1 MAIMIPHVPND
12 FTPESREGEMFSSL
26 QKLPDDYYV
35 FHSFH
40 IINIVDSE
48 WKENEID
55 FVIFN
60 RNKGIICLEA
70 KAGQMH
76 CEQGIWYYSSG
87 SEMRDPFAQA
97 NSNKWKLHN
106 EIYRFYRNNDILK
119 HCKMLSAVWFPSV
132 STYTLSRI
140 NLPTNTS
147 KELILTSEDLT
158 DPKSSL
164 ERIFSI
170 QTSIKE
176 RGEIIPVEPGLT
188 KQEAD
193 SLLQNILCP
202 SFNILP
208 SKTLELN
215 YKREKFNAL
224 ISEQCRLLDYLE
236 EQRSAVI
243 NGAAGTGKTMIALEK
258 ARRHSVKD
266 EKVLFMCFNVK
277 LKEFLEAN
285 YHYQNVD
292 YYTIDGFACKIC
304 NTHAADFTDLE
315 YRLLEIGEDRSFP
328 YQHIIIDEGQ
338 DFGQNRIEEANILK
352 QLEDIILSTDNGT
365 FYVFYDKLQIVQSKK
380 LPAFIEE
387 ADCRLTL
394 YKNCRNTRRIAETS
408 FKPLQTE
415 PKLFDS
421 AIPGTLPK
429 ILFSV
434 GQKIKVALDKAVHNI
449 LESGITNIQ
458 IISCA
463 ASGYSSLDEYLTENG
478 SYDYQKIKIAF
489 TTCRKFKGL
498 EADAV
503 ILVDVDRNAIC
514 DQNKLFYVGASRA
527 RLNLFIICNLS
538 DEECTQIIEER
549 GSFVKKNN
557 PKRTFAKM
565 FGCSILE

>member
-1 MAIMIPHVPND
+1 MIPHVPND

-70 KAGQMH
+70 KAGQVH

-328 YQHIIIDEGQ
+328 YQHFIIDEGQ

>member
-1 MAIMIPHVPND
+1 MAIMIPHIPND
-12 FTPESREGEMFSSL
+12 FSPESREGEMFLSL
-26 QKLPDDYYV
+26 RKLPDDYYV
-35 FHSFH
+35 FHSFR
-40 IINIVDSE
+40 IINIIDSE

-70 KAGQMH
+70 KAGQVH

-87 SEMRDPFAQA
+87 AEMRDPFAQA
-97 NSNKWKLHN
+97 NSNKWKLNN

-119 HCKMLSAVWFPSV
+119 HCKMLSSVWFPSV
-132 STYTLSRI
+132 SVHTLSRI
-140 NLPTNTS
+140 NLPTNAS
-147 KELILTSEDLT
+147 RDLILTAEDLS
-158 DPKSSL
+158 DPKSSV

-176 RGEIIPVEPGLT
+176 YGEMFSVEPGLT
-188 KQEAD
+188 KREAD

-208 SKTLELN
+208 SKTLELD
-215 YKREKFNAL
+215 YKRERFNSL
-224 ISEQCRLLDYLE
+224 ISEQCNLLNYLE
-236 EQRSAVI
+236 EQRNAVI

-258 ARRHSVKD
+258 ARRHSAKGENVH
-266 EKVLFMCFNVK
+266 FMCFNVK
-277 LKEFLEAN
+277 LKEFLKRN
-285 YHYQNVD
+285 YDYPNVD

-304 NTHAADFTDLE
+304 NTPKADFADLE
-315 YRLLEIGEDRSFP
+315 YRLLEMEEEHSFP

-338 DFGQNRIEEANILK
+338 DFGQTRIEEANILK
-352 QLEDIILSTDNGT
+352 QLEDIILLTEAGT

-394 YKNCRNTRRIAETS
+394 YKNCRNTKKIAETS
-408 FKPLQTE
+408 FKPLQTK

-421 AIPGTLPK
+421 AIAGTLPK
-429 ILFSV
+429 IIITESD
-434 GQKIKVALDKAVHNI
+434 ICTALDRAIHDI
-449 LESGITNIQ
+449 LDNGITNIQ

-463 ASGYSSLDEYLTENG
+463 PSGCSAVEEYLTTNG
-478 SYDYQKIKIAF
+478 NYLYRKTEIAF

-503 ILVDVDRNAIC
+503 VLIDVNYNTIC

-527 RLNLFIICNLS
+527 RLDLFIICNLS
-538 DEECTQIIEER
+538 DDECAR
-549 GSFVKKNN
+549 VVKAYGSFVKKNN

-565 FGCSILE
+565 FGCSLLE

>member
-35 FHSFH
+35 FHSFR

-70 KAGQMH
+70 KAGQVR

-87 SEMRDPFAQA
+87 AEMRDPFTQA
-97 NSNKWKLHN
+97 NGNKWKLHN

-119 HCKMLSAVWFPSV
+119 HCKMLSSVWFPSV
-132 STYTLSRI
+132 SVHTLSRI
-140 NLPTNTS
+140 NLPTNAS
-147 KELILTSEDLT
+147 RDLILTAEDLS
-158 DPKSSL
+158 DPKSSI

-176 RGEIIPVEPGLT
+176 YGERVSVEPGLT

-208 SKTLELN
+208 SKTLELD

-224 ISEQCRLLDYLE
+224 IAEQCNLLNYLE

-243 NGAAGTGKTMIALEK
+243 NGAAGTGKTMLALEK
-258 ARRHSVKD
+258 ARRHSAKG

-277 LKEFLEAN
+277 LKEFLETN
-285 YHYQNVD
+285 YHYPNVD
-292 YYTIDGFACKIC
+292 HYTIDGFACKIC
-304 NTHAADFTDLE
+304 NTPKADFGDLE
-315 YRLLEIGEDRSFP
+315 YRLLEMEEEHLFP

-338 DFGQNRIEEANILK
+338 DFGQSRIEEASILK
-352 QLEDIILSTDNGT
+352 QLENIILSTDNGT

-429 ILFSV
+429 ILFAA
-434 GQKIKVALDKAVHNI
+434 GREIKVALDKAIHNI
-449 LESGITNIQ
+449 LDNGITNIQ

-463 ASGYSSLDEYLTENG
+463 ASGCSSLEEYLTENG
-478 SYDYQKIKIAF
+478 RYDYQKIKIAF

-503 ILVDVDRNAIC
+503 ILVDVDHNAIC

-527 RLNLFIICNLS
+527 RLDLFIICNLS

>member
-1 MAIMIPHVPND
+1 MAIMIPHIPND
-12 FTPESREGEMFSSL
+12 FSPESREGEMFLSL
-26 QKLPDDYYV
+26 RKLPDDYYV
-35 FHSFH
+35 FHSFR
-40 IINIVDSE
+40 IINIIDSE

-70 KAGQMH
+70 KAGQVH

-87 SEMRDPFAQA
+87 AEMRDPFAQA
-97 NSNKWKLHN
+97 NSNKWKLNN

-119 HCKMLSAVWFPSV
+119 HCKMLSSVWFPSV
-132 STYTLSRI
+132 SVHTLSRI
-140 NLPTNTS
+140 NLPTNAS
-147 KELILTSEDLT
+147 RDLILTAEDLS
-158 DPKSSL
+158 DPKSSV

-176 RGEIIPVEPGLT
+176 YGEMVSVEPGLT
-188 KQEAD
+188 KREAD

-208 SKTLELN
+208 SKTLELD
-215 YKREKFNAL
+215 YKRERFNSL
-224 ISEQCRLLDYLE
+224 ISEQCNLLNYLE
-236 EQRSAVI
+236 EQRNAVI

-258 ARRHSVKD
+258 ARRHSAKGENVH
-266 EKVLFMCFNVK
+266 FMCFNVK
-277 LKEFLEAN
+277 LKEFLKRN
-285 YHYQNVD
+285 YDYPNVD

-304 NTHAADFTDLE
+304 NTPKADFADLE
-315 YRLLEIGEDRSFP
+315 YRLLEMEEEHSFP

-338 DFGQNRIEEANILK
+338 DFGQTRIEEANILK
-352 QLEDIILSTDNGT
+352 QLEDIILLTEAGT

-394 YKNCRNTRRIAETS
+394 YKNCRNTKKIAETS
-408 FKPLQTE
+408 FKPLQTK

-421 AIPGTLPK
+421 AIAGTLPK
-429 ILFSV
+429 IIITESD
-434 GQKIKVALDKAVHNI
+434 ICTALDRAIHDI
-449 LESGITNIQ
+449 LDNGITNIQ

-463 ASGYSSLDEYLTENG
+463 PSGCSAVEEYLTTNG
-478 SYDYQKIKIAF
+478 NYLYRKTEIAF

-503 ILVDVDRNAIC
+503 VLIDVNYNTIC

-527 RLNLFIICNLS
+527 RLDLFIICNLS
-538 DEECTQIIEER
+538 DDECAR
-549 GSFVKKNN
+549 VVKAYGSFVKKNN

-565 FGCSILE
+565 FGCSLLE

>member
-1 MAIMIPHVPND
+1 MIPHVPND

-70 KAGQMH
+70 KAGQVH

>member
-70 KAGQMH
+70 KAGQVH

-328 YQHIIIDEGQ
+328 YQHFIIDEGQ

>member
-1 MAIMIPHVPND
+1 MAIMIPHVPNE

-35 FHSFH
+35 FHSFR
-40 IINIVDSE
+40 IINIIDSE

-70 KAGQMH
+70 KAGQVL

-87 SEMRDPFAQA
+87 AEMRDPFAQA

-106 EIYRFYRNNDILK
+106 EIYRFYRNNEILK

-132 STYTLSRI
+132 GSSTLSKI
-140 NLPTNTS
+140 VLPANAS
-147 KELILTSEDLT
+147 KELILTSEDLV
-158 DPKSSL
+158 DPKDSL
-164 ERIFSI
+164 EHIFSI

-176 RGEIIPVEPGLT
+176 QGEMIPVVANLA
-188 KQEAD
+188 KREAD

-208 SKTLELN
+208 SKTLELD
-215 YKREKFNAL
+215 YKRERFNSL
-224 ISEQCRLLDYLE
+224 ISEQCNLLNYLE

-258 ARRHSVKD
+258 ARRHSAKG

-277 LKEFLEAN
+277 LKEFLKRN
-285 YHYQNVD
+285 YDYPNVD

-304 NTHAADFTDLE
+304 DTPKADFGDLE
-315 YRLLEIGEDRSFP
+315 YRLLEMEEEHSFP

-338 DFGQNRIEEANILK
+338 DFGQTRIEEANILK
-352 QLEDIILSTDNGT
+352 QLEDIMLLTEAGT

-394 YKNCRNTRRIAETS
+394 YKNCRNTKKIAETS
-408 FKPLQTE
+408 FKSLQTE

-421 AIPGTLPK
+421 AIAGTLPK
-429 ILFSV
+429 IIITESD
-434 GQKIKVALDKAVHNI
+434 ICTALDRAIHDI
-449 LESGITNIQ
+449 LDNGITNIQ

-463 ASGYSSLDEYLTENG
+463 PSGRSAVEEYLTTNG
-478 SYDYQKIKIAF
+478 NYLYRKTEIAF

-503 ILVDVDRNAIC
+503 VLIDVNYNTIC

-527 RLNLFIICNLS
+527 RLDLFIICNLS
-538 DEECTQIIEER
+538 DNECAQVIEAY

-565 FGCSILE
+565 FGCNLIE

>member
-70 KAGQMH
+70 KAGQVH

-176 RGEIIPVEPGLT
+176 RGEIIPIEPGLT

>member
-1 MAIMIPHVPND
+1 MIPHIPND
-12 FTPESREGEMFSSL
+12 FTPESREGDMFLSL

-35 FHSFH
+35 FHSFR

-70 KAGQMH
+70 KAGQVH
-76 CEQGIWYYSSG
+76 CEEGIWYYSSG
-87 SEMRDPFAQA
+87 KEMRDPFAQA
-97 NSNKWKLHN
+97 NSNKWKLNN
-106 EIYRFYRNNDILK
+106 EIYNFYHNNEILK

-132 STYTLSRI
+132 SISVLSKI
-140 NLPTNTS
+140 VLPTNAS
-147 KELILTSEDLT
+147 KELILTSEDLLNPH
-158 DPKSSL
+158 DSL

-170 QTSIKE
+170 NTSTKE
-176 RGEIIPVEPGLT
+176 FGEMIPVESGLN
-188 KQEAD
+188 KSEAD
-193 SLLQNILCP
+193 SLLHNILCP

-208 SKTLELN
+208 SKTLELD
-215 YKREKFNAL
+215 YKRERFNSL
-224 ISEQCRLLDYLE
+224 ISEQCNLLNYLE

-258 ARRHSVKD
+258 ARRHSVKG
-266 EKVLFMCFNVK
+266 EQVLFMCFNVK
-277 LKEFLEAN
+277 LKEFLERN
-285 YHYQNVD
+285 YNYPNVD
-292 YYTIDGFACKIC
+292 YYTIDGFACKMC
-304 NTHAADFTDLE
+304 NSQTADFNDLE
-315 YRLLEIGEDRSFP
+315 YRLLEMEEAQSFP

-338 DFGQNRIEEANILK
+338 DFGQSRIEEANILK
-352 QLEDIILSTDNGT
+352 QLENIILSTDNGT
-365 FYVFYDKLQIVQSKK
+365 FYVFYDKLQLVQSAK
-380 LPAFIEE
+380 LPAFIDE

-394 YKNCRNTRRIAETS
+394 YKNCRNTRKIAETS

-421 AIPGTLPK
+421 AVGGTLPK
-429 ILFSV
+429 IIFTDS
-434 GQKIKVALDKAVHNI
+434 KINAPLDKAIHDI

-463 ASGYSSLDEYLTENG
+463 PSGCSAIEEYLTANG
-478 SYDYQKIKIAF
+478 NYLYRKTEIAF

-503 ILVDVDRNAIC
+503 ILIDVDYDTVC
-514 DQNKLFYVGASRA
+514 HQNKLFYVGASRA
-527 RLNLFIICNLS
+527 RLDLFILFNLS
-538 DEECTQIIEER
+538 DEECAKVIQDY

-557 PKRTFAKM
+557 PKRTLAKM
-565 FGCSILE
+565 FGCLMLDLS

>member
-1 MAIMIPHVPND
+1 MIPHVPND
-12 FTPESREGEMFSSL
+12 FAPESREGDMFFSL

-35 FHSFH
+35 FHSFRF
-40 IINIVDSE
+40 INIIDSE

-70 KAGQMH
+70 KAGQVH
-76 CEQGIWYYSSG
+76 CEEGIWYYSSG
-87 SEMRDPFAQA
+87 KEMRDPFAQA
-97 NSNKWKLHN
+97 NSNKWKLNN
-106 EIYRFYRNNDILK
+106 EIYNFYHNNEILK

-132 STYTLSRI
+132 SISAFSKI
-140 NLPTNTS
+140 VLPSNAS
-147 KELILTSEDLT
+147 KELILTSEDLV
-158 DPKSSL
+158 DPKNSL

-170 QTSIKE
+170 HTSVKE
-176 RGEIIPVEPGLT
+176 YGKMIPVESGLT
-188 KQEAD
+188 KEEAN
-193 SLLQNILCP
+193 SLLHNILCP

-208 SKTLELN
+208 SKTLELD
-215 YKREKFNAL
+215 YKREKFNSL
-224 ISEQCRLLDYLE
+224 ISEQCNLLNYLE

-258 ARRHSVKD
+258 ARRHSVNG

-277 LKEFLEAN
+277 LKEFLERN
-285 YHYQNVD
+285 YNYPNVD
-292 YYTIDGFACKIC
+292 YYTIDGFSCKIC
-304 NTHAADFTDLE
+304 NSQTADFNDLE
-315 YRLLEIGEDRSFP
+315 YRLLEMEEAQSFP

-338 DFGQNRIEEANILK
+338 DFGQSRIEEANILK
-352 QLEDIILSTDNGT
+352 QLEDIILSMDNGT
-365 FYVFYDKLQIVQSKK
+365 FYVFYDKLQLVQSAK
-380 LPAFIEE
+380 LPAFIDE

-394 YKNCRNTRRIAETS
+394 YKNCRNTRKIAETS
-408 FKPLQTE
+408 FKALQTE

-421 AIPGTLPK
+421 AITGTLPK
-429 ILFSV
+429 IIFTESEI
-434 GQKIKVALDKAVHNI
+434 KIALDKAIHDISDN
-449 LESGITNIQ
+449 GIKNIQ

-463 ASGYSSLDEYLTENG
+463 PSGRSAIEEYLTASGNYLYNKTE
-478 SYDYQKIKIAF
+478 IAF

-503 ILVDVDRNAIC
+503 ILVDVNYETIN

-527 RLNLFIICNLS
+527 RLELFIICSLC
-538 DEECTQIIEER
+538 DEECVKVIQAY

-565 FGCSILE
+565 FGCSLID

>member
-70 KAGQMH
+70 KAGQVH

-434 GQKIKVALDKAVHNI
+434 GQKIKVALDKAIHNI

>member
-70 KAGQMH
+70 KAGQVH

>member
-1 MAIMIPHVPND
+1 MIPHVPND
-12 FTPESREGEMFSSL
+12 FTPESREGDMFLSL

-35 FHSFH
+35 FHSFR

-60 RNKGIICLEA
+60 RNKGIVCLEA
-70 KAGQMH
+70 KAGQVS
-76 CEQGIWYYSSG
+76 CEEGIWYYSSG
-87 SEMRDPFAQA
+87 KEMRDPFAQA

-132 STYTLSRI
+132 STYTLSKI

-147 KELILTSEDLT
+147 KELILTAEDLT

-170 QTSIKE
+170 HTSIKDY
-176 RGEIIPVEPGLT
+176 GKMIPVESGLN
-188 KQEAD
+188 KEESN
-193 SLLQNILCP
+193 SLLRNILCP

-208 SKTLELN
+208 SKTLELD
-215 YKREKFNAL
+215 YKREKFNSL
-224 ISEQCRLLDYLE
+224 IAEQCNLLNYLE

-258 ARRHSVKD
+258 ARRHSFKG
-266 EKVLFMCFNVK
+266 ENVLFMCFNVK
-277 LKEFLEAN
+277 LKEFLEQN
-285 YHYQNVD
+285 YNYPNVD

-304 NTHAADFTDLE
+304 NTKTADFNDLK
-315 YRLLEIGEDRSFP
+315 YRLLEMKESRTFP
-328 YQHIIIDEGQ
+328 YQHVIIDEGQ
-338 DFGQNRIEEANILK
+338 DFGQDRIEEANILK
-352 QLEDIILSTDNGT
+352 LLEDIVLSTDRGT
-365 FYVFYDKLQIVQSKK
+365 FYVFYDKLQIVQSHR
-380 LPAFIEE
+380 LPAFLEE

-394 YKNCRNTRRIAETS
+394 YKNCRNTRKIAETS

-421 AIPGTLPK
+421 AIAGTLPK
-429 ILFSV
+429 IIFINNTIN
-434 GQKIKVALDKAVHNI
+434 IKLNKAIHDILDA
-449 LESGITNIQ
+449 GIKNIQ

-463 ASGYSSLDEYLTENG
+463 PSGYSSIEEYLTNNR
-478 SYDYQKIKIAF
+478 SYLYNKTEIPF

-498 EADAV
+498 EADAI
-503 ILVDVDRNAIC
+503 ILIDVNYNTIC

-527 RLNLFIICNLS
+527 RLDLFILCNLS
-538 DEECTQIIEER
+538 DDECVKVIQEY
-549 GSFVKKNN
+549 GSFVKKND

-565 FGCSILE
+565 FGCSLLE